1 MKEYFLK
8 PFSFLLLR
16 TPLQNLKDAYSLYS
30 EASPLFQ
37 EGLYL
42 ASPEFWREFQKE
54 GFPIKSEKIKHSF
67 SKYWLR
73 SSSRCTP
80 YGTFAGS
87 TFINITDDDT
97 NLILKNIDQHIRYLR
112 LDMNYMANLITAVS
126 KMPKILEQIYFY
138 TNNSVYVLPDN
149 IRYVE
154 YIIRDNVRHYHLAS
168 LEKTSYLT
176 QVLERAG
183 NGATIHELISLILQ
197 IEDVTEE
204 EAQDY
209 ILSLWDSQVI
219 ISELEPCVTGQEPL
233 DRFIEQISSLEN
245 INELVL
251 DLKKIQRMIKYPQ
264 VGVAFYQIIERKLK
278 EIDST
283 HEVPKN
289 TLQVDLVLST
299 QQNNINQL
307 LIKNILDQ
315 VSDLMMLA
323 RKSVNTDL
331 NNFKAKFSSRFEESE
346 VPLNIA
352 LDADIGIGYAGI
364 DAGSAGGGILID
376 DLLIRGTNAQVDSS
390 MDYIVQFTLSK
401 YYDFLKNK
409 RPFIEL
415 HEDELK
421 SYKSQIKDFSFPDSM
436 YVMGDLLK
444 KEGRI
449 DTENFLFDLSGFGG
463 PSGGSLLGRFA
474 HSDEQIFLATKKVL
488 EQEELIYPDMIF
500 AEIAHL
506 PQARIGNILL
516 RPILRKY
523 EIPFVGKSGI
533 SKENQISVDDLMV
546 SIKNNEVVLRS
557 KSLNKR
563 IIPRLTTAHN
573 FGSRSLPLYKFL
585 CDLQG
590 QGKAYPN
597 IWDWGHLNMLKHLPR
612 VIYKNIIVRKARW
625 KIDER
630 DINDLPKN
638 TSEYQDYFKSFCE
651 KWSIPERVVYKE
663 NDNELLI
670 DFKEEMGVS
679 LFMHYLKKHK
689 NIQVDEFVFNEE
701 NCIVKD
707 VNGNPFT
714 NEIIIPVSFTNL
726 NRPQA
731 VTTYKFTTV
740 NNISLK
746 RKFSIYSEWLYFKI
760 YCGPQKG
767 EEVLRDIIL
776 PFIESGM
783 EKKMF
788 EHFFFIRFKDDDN
801 HLRIRFYNREL
812 DRQLL
817 IQKELMQ
824 ALQPSID
831 NGFIQKVISDTYS
844 REIERY
850 EENLMEDA
858 EQLFFY
864 DSIAV
869 LRFIKLLEVEG
880 KTEKY
885 KLLFAL
891 RGIDILLCDF
901 GLSTN
906 EKLELSKQMQAKY
919 FKEFGGSLD
928 LQKQLN
934 DKYRKYQ
941 QSIFS
946 HMDSTQDAKN
956 EIEGAVAI
964 FQNRSVMNNSV
975 INRILTKISSEYEG
989 KLFRLLPS
997 YIHMSMN
1004 RMFIAQCRKYELVAY
1019 HFLERYY
1026 TSKSVIENKRKT
1038 ANNVI

>member
-1 MKEYFLK
+1 MKEYILQ
-8 PFSFLLLR
+8 PFSFVLLR
-16 TPLQNLKDAYSLYS
+16 TPLQNLQNAYNFYS
-30 EASPLFQ
+30 EASTIFH

-42 ASPEFWREFQKE
+42 ASPEFWREYQKE
-54 GFPIKSEKIKHSF
+54 GFPLKSDKIKHSF

-87 TFINITDDDT
+87 AFVNITDEET
-97 NLILKNIDQHIRYLR
+97 NFILKNVDQHVRCLR
-112 LDMNYMANLITAVS
+112 LDMNYMANLITAIS
-126 KMPKILEQIYFY
+126 KMPRILEQIDFY
-138 TNNSVYVLPDN
+138 TNNSVYNLPDN

-154 YIIRDNVRHYHLAS
+154 YTIRDNVRNYHLAS

-176 QVLERAG
+176 AVLERA
-183 NGATIHELISLILQ
+183 NSGATIQELISLILQ
-197 IEDVTEE
+197 LEDVTEE
-204 EAQDY
+204 DAREY

-219 ISELEPCVTGQEPL
+219 MSDLEPSVTGPEPL
-233 DRFIEQISSLEN
+233 DRFIEQLSMLEN
-245 INELVL
+245 VD
-251 DLKKIQRMIKYPQ
+251 DLAIQLQEIQRMIKYPQ
-264 VGVAFYQIIERKLK
+264 VGVGYYQEIEKKLK
-278 EIDST
+278 LIDST

-289 TLQVDLVLST
+289 TLQVDLFLSA
-299 QQNNINQL
+299 QNSNINCL
-307 LIKNILDQ
+307 LIENILDQ

-323 RKSVNTDL
+323 RKSVNEDL
-331 NNFKAKFSSRFEESE
+331 NNFKTKFYSRYEEAE
-346 VPLNIA
+346 MPLNIA

-364 DAGSAGGGILID
+364 DPGRAGGGTLID
-376 DLLIRGTNAQVDSS
+376 DLLVRGINTQAESS

-401 YYDFLKNK
+401 YYDFLKNQ
-409 RPFIEL
+409 RHFIEL
-415 HEDELK
+415 NEGELMSFK
-421 SYKSQIKDFSFPDSM
+421 NHIKDFSFPDSM
-436 YVMGDLLK
+436 HLMGDLLK
-444 KEGRI
+444 KEGTV
-449 DTENFLFDLSGFGG
+449 DPENFLFDLSGFGG
-463 PSGGSLLGRFA
+463 TSGGNLLGRFTY
-474 HSDEQIFLATKKVL
+474 SDEQLLEGTKKVL
-488 EQEELIYPDMIF
+488 EQEEMLHPDMIF

-516 RPILRKY
+516 RPILRKF
-523 EIPFVGKSGI
+523 EIAYVGKSGI
-533 SKENQISVDDLMV
+533 SREKQISVDDLMV
-546 SIKNNEVVLRS
+546 SVKNNEVVLRS

-563 IIPRLTTAHN
+563 VIPRLTTAHN
-573 FGSRSLPLYKFL
+573 FGSKSLPMYKFL

-597 IWDWGHLNMLKHLPR
+597 IWDWGHLNILKHLPR
-612 VIYKNIIVRKARW
+612 VVYKNIILKKARW
-625 KIDER
+625 KIEER
-630 DINDLPKN
+630 DINDLPMN
-638 TSEYQDYFKSFCE
+638 TSEHKNYFKTFRE

-670 DFKEEMGVS
+670 DFNEEMGVS
-679 LFMHYLKKHK
+679 LLLHYLKKRK
-689 NIQVDEFVFNEE
+689 NIQVDEFVFNDE

-714 NEIIIPVSFTNL
+714 NEIIIPVSFRRLEERGALTGNK
-726 NRPQA
+726 
-731 VTTYKFTTV
+731 VTLI

-767 EEVLRDIIL
+767 EDILRNIIL

-783 EKKMF
+783 EKKKF
-788 EHFFFIRFKDDDN
+788 ERFFFVRFRDDDT
-801 HLRIRFYNREL
+801 HLRLRFYNREL

-824 ALQPSID
+824 ALQPGID
-831 NGFIQKVISDTYS
+831 DGYIQKVINETYS

-850 EENLMEDA
+850 GENLMEDT
-858 EQLFFY
+858 EQLFTN

-869 LRFIKLLEVEG
+869 LRFINLLEVEG
-880 KTEKY
+880 MGERY
-885 KLLFAL
+885 RLLFAL
-891 RGIDILLCDF
+891 REIDILLSDF
-901 GLSTN
+901 GLSSN
-906 EKLELSKQMQAKY
+906 EKLELLKQMQSNY

-946 HMDSTQDAKN
+946 HMDNNNDAKN
-956 EIEGAVAI
+956 EVKSAVAI
-964 FQNRSVMNNSV
+964 FNSRSIMNKPV
-975 INRILTKISSEYEG
+975 IENILTLLSSESEG
-989 KLFRLLPS
+989 KLFKLLPS

-1004 RMFIAQCRKYELVAY
+1004 RMFIAQNRKYELIIY

-1026 TSKSVIENKRKT
+1026 TSKNVIEKKGKV
-1038 ANNVI
+1038 AKNV